1 MLRLH
6 LDRKLVV
13 TAAFVEVG
21 MVAMVPACQKAG
33 RVRGAYDFPYRSDP
47 TMGKDII
54 ARRLS

>member
-21 MVAMVPACQKAG
+21 MVAMVPTCQKLV
-33 RVRGAYDFPYRSDP
+33 RVPYRSDP